1 MRDWMGRDL
10 HYLRVSLTE
19 RCNLKCIYC
28 REENAHCKAKKELS
42 LEEFTRL
49 MQVFVALGVTK
60 VRLTGGEPLVRRDL
74 EQIVRMTAGFPQI
87 RDISMTTNAQGL
99 ADRLSALHAAGLRRI
114 NISLDSLDPAR
125 YRRMTRGGDLS
136 EVYKGM
142 EAAARENMP
151 VKLNV
156 VLVRGENDQ
165 EIDRFIALARAY
177 PIDVRFIELMP
188 FSALGTRDDRRV
200 PGQEILER
208 HPELHPVAP
217 HDVSQ
222 PSQDYQADGFAG
234 RVGLI
239 NPISHKFCA
248 DCNRIRLTSDG
259 KLRMCLGDDHETD
272 LRPWMNDRRL
282 AQVIRDAVYHKPEG
296 ALLCAQLSCGADDEP
311 DWRIIQWQQSRQSIL
326 ARGEGRSRR
335 RFPMPSCASITGL
348 SGMHMRATGIAKSVC
363 SRRRVLIR

>member
-151 VKLNV
+151 VKRNV

-296 ALLCAQLSCGADDEP
+296 HCFAHSYHA
-311 DWRIIQWQQSRQSIL
+311 
-326 ARGEGRSRR
+326 ARTMNQIGG
-335 RFPMPSCASITGL
+335 
-348 SGMHMRATGIAKSVC
+348 
-363 SRRRVLIR
+363 